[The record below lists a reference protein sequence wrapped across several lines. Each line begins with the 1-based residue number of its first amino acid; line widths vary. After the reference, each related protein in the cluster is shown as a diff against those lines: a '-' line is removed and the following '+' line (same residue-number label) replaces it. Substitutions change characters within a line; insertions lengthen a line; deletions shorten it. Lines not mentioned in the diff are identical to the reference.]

1 MRMEGPVTQLTSWSI
16 LPVQA
21 DAGPAP
27 NKNVAMGSTIGVAGA
42 PSSTFSFG
50 KVEGHG
56 RDSEVMGG
64 REPLLPMKPFNR
76 GRTYSANGYF

>member
-1 MRMEGPVTQLTSWSI
+1 MRMEGHVAQLTSWSI

-21 DAGPAP
+21 DASSAS
-27 NKNVAMGSTIGVAGA
+27 NKNLAMSSTTGVAGA
-42 PSSTFSFG
+42 SGSIFPFG

-56 RDSEVMGG
+56 RDTEVMGG
-64 REPLLPMKPFNR
+64 REPLLPIKPFNR